1 MTNIIIEYQDGI
13 KVKYTVPDYISD
25 AIESLIMYYKHTVL
39 SYGEAADNEQ

>member
-1 MTNIIIEYQDGI
+1 MTNIIIEFQDGM

-25 AIESLIMYYKHTVL
+25 AIESLITHYKHTVL